1 MRKFPFWMEDPRVAP
16 YEERFYRQH
25 LAHGEWVSFE
35 VIVKETDLFIK
46 AMRNLQEKAREATL
60 RYRMQIEQYLSR
72 HRDFVH
78 SLQPLPSDEMAP
90 PIVRK
95 MLWAGQRTGVGP
107 MAAVA
112 GAMAEA
118 VGEDLLGD
126 SSEVIVENGGD
137 LFARTEKGFQVGI
150 SAGSSPLSLRVGLQI
165 PGADHGWG
173 ICTSSGTVGHSLSF
187 GRADAVC
194 VLSHCAPLADA
205 AATAIGNLIH
215 SPADL
220 NQGLK
225 KAQEIAG
232 LTGIVII
239 CGEKLGAWGEVELID
254 M

>member
-1 MRKFPFWMEDPRVAP
+1 MGDPRVAT
-16 YEERFYRQH
+16 YEERLYRKN
-25 LAHGEWVSFE
+25 LSHGEWVSFE
-35 VIVKETDLFIK
+35 VKVKETDLFIK
-46 AMRNLQEKAREATL
+46 AMRDLQKKAKDATL
-60 RYRMQIEQYLSR
+60 RYRLQIEQYLM
-72 HRDFVH
+72 HHPTFVQ
-78 SLQPLPSDEMAP
+78 SLRPLPSDEIAP
-90 PIVRK
+90 PIVRR
-95 MLWAGQRTGVGP
+95 MIWASQRTGVGP

-118 VGEDLLGD
+118 VGEDLLQE

-137 LFARTEKGFQVGI
+137 LFARTERKFQVGI

-194 VLSHCAPLADA
+194 VLSHYAPLADA
-205 AATAIGNLIH
+205 AATAIGNLVH
-215 SPADL
+215 SPVDL
-220 NQGLK
+220 NQGLE

>member
-1 MRKFPFWMEDPRVAP
+1 MAA
-16 YEERFYRQH
+16 YEERLYRSH
-25 LAHGEWVSFE
+25 LSQGEWVSFE
-35 VIVKETDLFIK
+35 VKVKETDLFIK
-46 AMRNLQEKAREATL
+46 AKRDLQGQARDATL
-60 RYRMQIEQYLSR
+60 RYRLQIEQYLI
-72 HRDFVH
+72 HHPDFFH
-78 SLQPLPSDEMAP
+78 SLQPLPGDEMAP
-90 PIVRK
+90 PIVRR
-95 MLWAGQRTGVGP
+95 MIWASQQTGVGP

-118 VGEDLLGD
+118 VGEDLLQE

-137 LFARTEKGFQVGI
+137 LFARTERGFQAGI

-205 AATAIGNLIH
+205 AATAIGNLVH
-215 SPADL
+215 SPVDL
-220 NQGLK
+220 NQGLE
-225 KAQEIAG
+225 KAKEIAG
-232 LTGIVII
+232 LKGIVII
-239 CGEKLGAWGEVELID
+239 CGEKLGAWGEIELID